1 MDETKKRWTELVVL
15 FKNKNLTTL
24 IRTEVK
30 LIQRV
35 DANKKNI
42 GNNIT

>member
-15 FKNKNLTTL
+15 SKNINLTTL

-30 LIQRV
+30 FIQRV

-42 GNNIT
+42 GSNIT